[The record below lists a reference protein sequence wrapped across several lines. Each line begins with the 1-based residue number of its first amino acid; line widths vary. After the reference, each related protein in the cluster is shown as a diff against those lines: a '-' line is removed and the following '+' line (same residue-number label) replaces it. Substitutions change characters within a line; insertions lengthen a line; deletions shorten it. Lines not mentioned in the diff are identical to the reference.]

1 MVSEVIKNETGID
14 GLLLTP
20 LKQIRDERGAVF
32 HFLRSDSSNFKN
44 FGEAYFSI
52 VNPSVIKG
60 WKIHTKIY
68 QNFCVPYGS
77 IKFVVYDDRENSIS
91 AGVIQEIILDNQA
104 NYYLLSMPP
113 GLWYSFK
120 CIGIESSIISNIID
134 LPHTPEESRMLP
146 LNSNK
151 IPYDWK

>member
-68 QNFCVPYGS
+68 QNFCVPYGA
-77 IKFVVYDDRENSIS
+77 IKFVVYDDRENSPTK
-91 AGVIQEIILDNQA
+91 GVIQEVILDNHL
-104 NYYLLSMPP
+104 NYFLLSMPP

-120 CIGIESSIISNIID
+120 CISKESSIISNIID
-134 LPHTPEESRMLP
+134 MPHTPDESKSIP
-146 LNSNK
+146 LINK
-151 IPYDWK
+151 EIPYEW